1 MIQEGRSLISH
12 SAYSAAP
19 VGAYCLYRK
28 RLGDPDSAYQLVG
41 KDTGPEAGV
50 IRDGQRPFKSEDYV
64 FRTDAVTAAG
74 MVAGS
79 NTVGARGAGSIANVD
94 GWAQI
99 NQSCASCGSATV
111 QTGALKAAA
120 AGGGGAGPP
129 VGQVAVYKRRLALPA
144 RGPGRSGW
152 RAC

>member
-99 NQSCASCGSATV
+99 NQSCASCGQRDGADRLAQGRGGGRRRRRSA
-111 QTGALKAAA
+111 GG
-120 AGGGGAGPP
+120 AGGGLQA
-129 VGQVAVYKRRLALPA
+129 PA
-144 RGPGRSGW
+144 RASSPRPGRSGW